1 MGHYSQLYIDRL
13 YLSWNYDV
21 PSFLTFL
28 FDKTDFYSTKSTDG
42 DYFEE
47 IGYKT
52 SCGKSLEVLDSFG
65 YTVEFFAQVY
75 DFFYDMLYTE
85 YRRQTKNELAE
96 KLGMEEK
103 SGALAEE
110 FARYVASFPSISRT
124 EELRDFARFLAILL
138 DTDFKSPPYDQPHVV
153 ELRDG
158 RKYFVDPQEY
168 LTGHHHGELSF
179 VDFGEF
185 QYYIFK
191 KHLKFPPWI
200 LLLCDLFSDGFVAEY
215 PEIISLMFVR
225 LALEAVRQEGEI
237 KLELADIIDEES
249 EVRALH
255 ADLAQSLVDKV
266 NLYNR
271 VFRTLF
277 VNEEEI
283 RGRYIKAQCA
293 NLLSECDV
301 AHSNYEKGYLL
312 EHLTEVIFT
321 SNNSLELIDKRVST
335 GDEEVDLVVKN
346 NINRPFWLAF
356 SSPVF
361 FIECKNW
368 STPVGSKELR
378 DFEVKLRNHAKLAK
392 IGFFVSLNGFTS
404 EVESELKRM
413 GRDAY
418 HIVLINRHDIDDY
431 LSSSAD
437 FFTWL
442 EKRAARFY

>member
-1 MGHYSQLYIDRL
+1 
-13 YLSWNYDV
+13 
-21 PSFLTFL
+21 LTFL
-28 FDKTDFYSTKSTDG
+28 FDKTDFYSTKSADG
-42 DYFEE
+42 DYFEQ

-75 DFFYDMLYTE
+75 DFFYETLYTE
-85 YRRQTKNELAE
+85 YRRQAKSELAK
-96 KLGMEEK
+96 KLGFDEK
-103 SGALAEE
+103 SEAVAEE
-110 FARYVASFPSISRT
+110 FAKHVASFPSITRI
-124 EELRDFARFLAILL
+124 EELRDFARFLVVLL
-138 DTDFKSPPYDQPHVV
+138 DTDFKSPPFDEPYVV

-168 LTGHHHGELSF
+168 LKGHRQGELSF
-179 VDFGEF
+179 IDFGEF
-185 QYYIFK
+185 QYYTFK

-200 LLLCDLFSDGFVAEY
+200 LLLCNLFSDYFVAEY
-215 PEIISLMFVR
+215 PEVISLMFVR
-225 LALEAVRQEGEI
+225 LALEAVGRDGEI
-237 KLELADIIDEES
+237 KLELADIIDDES

-255 ADLAQSLVDKV
+255 AELAQSLVDKV

-283 RGRYIKAQCA
+283 RGRFIKAQCA
-293 NLLSECDV
+293 DLLLECD
-301 AHSNYEKGYLL
+301 ATHSRYEKGYLL

-321 SNNSLELIDKRVST
+321 SNNSLELVDKRVST
-335 GDEEVDLVVKN
+335 GDEEIDLVVKN

-356 SSPVF
+356 GSPVF

-368 STPVGSKELR
+368 NAPVGAKELR
-378 DFEVKLRNHAKLAK
+378 DFEAKLRNHAKLAK

-404 EVESELKRM
+404 EVESELKRA

-418 HIVLINRHDIDDY
+418 HIVLIQRQDIDEY